1 MRKTMIRTLIFSI
14 ILAVAALSSSA
25 QSKIILSGEVRDRAT
40 NIYLPKAQCKVY
52 DANGIPLDSVKASG
66 YKDAGE
72 GYILTSSFNLRVPKQ
87 EGTYTLEFIY
97 PDFDTTRLDYEL
109 KGIGKRETLRKIG
122 TIYLNRHQEHTL
134 NELTVTATKVMF
146 YHKGDTIV
154 YNADAFK
161 LSEGSMLDALVGAL
175 PGVEIKDG
183 GRIFVNGRYVESL
196 LLDGKEF
203 FKGNNQIML
212 NNLGAYTV
220 KDIRVY
226 EKMTDMNKFVG
237 NDLADGKQLVMDVKL
252 KQEFKAGSIINIE
265 AGGGTSER
273 YLGRLFA
280 MHFVGDNRF
289 TLLGNVNNLNK
300 TSRASKNSHFFISTS
315 PTMGEMT
322 VYDGGFDYNA
332 AFGGGQFEGD
342 LFVTGTKS
350 TLNSTTSA
358 TNYLQDAV
366 NYSYSRSHSVAKD
379 IKVSTQ
385 HKYTRQT
392 AHHILQMQGSYQFM
406 RSDAEMGAASM
417 LTSQETATERWSA
430 LLDRISQGDMTVE
443 MRDSLINQ
451 SLTLMSGKTYKSQYS
466 LSAAGNV
473 KFDRIP
479 DWISWNV
486 TGGYD
491 NWHSGSTTERLINYA
506 DPQIPGPGE
515 MQRQKNRPN
524 SSFKINVF
532 AGYNYRASAK
542 MLLTLG
548 YGFQAIHKEQ
558 TSDLYTASIMAD
570 ATGRFDL
577 IALRQMQEV
586 FQPSNSYRSKGNDFD
601 HRIVPS
607 LTYAP
612 SNFVSFR
619 AIVPLHFYY
628 DRLDYRRGDIHANP
642 SRKSAG
648 LSGTQLSLQWI
659 TQYDY
664 DKSTMN
670 TFNFK
675 YDITTQRPDLVKT
688 IDIVDDIDPLNVYLG
703 NPGLKNSW
711 KHSFAASYNIGIRP
725 DQTIQI
731 NTEFSV
737 TDNALVSGY
746 WLDPT
751 SGQRLFKTYNVG
763 GNYDFKVYL
772 DYWKKL
778 SSKFKYRGILV
789 EEGYGYSGMYGEGA
803 QPVARQ
809 KSHAY
814 HTRLQQ
820 GIKFSPSAHEFGLTL
835 HGLWRREITPNR
847 GTYNMGEI
855 SADIEAFI
863 SLPYGLELE
872 SNFFATKRMGYTNK
886 SLNKFYPLW
895 NASLTY
901 SLGKGRWLLGLHA
914 YDILRKM
921 DNVEATMNANGRVE
935 TYYNYIPRYVMATVQ
950 FRFNHT
956 PAKTAPEIIY

>member
-1 MRKTMIRTLIFSI
+1 MMRVLFFAI
-14 ILAVAALSSSA
+14 ILAMAGISASA
-25 QSKIILSGEVRDRAT
+25 QGRIILSGEVRDRAT
-40 NIYLPKAQCKVY
+40 NIYLPDAKCKVY
-52 DANGIPLDSVKASG
+52 DANGAPLDSVRASG
-66 YKDAGE
+66 SKNTGAGR
-72 GYILTSSFNLRVPKQ
+72 ILLSSFALRVPKQ
-87 EGTYTLEFIY
+87 EGTYTLEFIF

-109 KGIGKRETLRKIG
+109 KGIGKRETVRNVG

-154 YNADAFK
+154 YNADAFN

-175 PGVEIKDG
+175 PGVEIRDG

-265 AGGGTSER
+265 AGGGTSDR

-289 TLLGNVNNLNK
+289 TLLGNFNNLNK
-300 TSRASKNSHFFISTS
+300 TSRASKNSHFFTSAS
-315 PTMGEMT
+315 PTMGEKT

-332 AFGGGQFEGD
+332 AFGGGQLEGD
-342 LFVTGTKS
+342 LFVTGTKA

-358 TNYLQDAV
+358 ANYLQDAV
-366 NYSYSRSHSVAKD
+366 NYSYSRSHSVTKEL
-379 IKVSTQ
+379 KVSTQ

-392 AHHILQMQGSYQFM
+392 SHHILQMQGSYQFM
-406 RSDAEMGAASM
+406 RSDAEMGTASM

-451 SLTLMSGKTYKSQYS
+451 SLTLMSAKTYSSKYS
-466 LSAAGNV
+466 LSGAGNI
-473 KFDRIP
+473 KFDRNP
-479 DWISWNV
+479 DWISWSV

-491 NWHSGSTTERLINYA
+491 NWHSQSLTERLIDYA
-506 DPQIPGPGE
+506 DPHMPGLGE
-515 MQRQKNRPN
+515 KQRQSNRPN
-524 SSFKINVF
+524 SSFKIDVF
-532 AGYNYRASAK
+532 AGYNYRASSK

-548 YGFQAIHKEQ
+548 YGFQATHKEQ
-558 TSDLYTASIMAD
+558 TSDLYTASILAD

-577 IALRQMQEV
+577 AALRQMKEV
-586 FQPSNSYRSKGNDFD
+586 LEPSNSYRSTGNDFD

-628 DRLDYRRGDIHANP
+628 DRLNYNRGDIHVTP

-648 LSGTQLSLQWI
+648 LSGTKASLQWI
-659 TQYDY
+659 TRYDY
-664 DKSTMN
+664 DKGTMN
-670 TFNFK
+670 MLNFD
-675 YDITTQRPDLVKT
+675 YDISTQRPDLVKT
-688 IDIVDDIDPLNVYLG
+688 IDIVDDIDPLNVFLG

-711 KHSFAASYNIGIRP
+711 KHSFSARYLIGLRP

-731 NTEFSV
+731 NTNFSL

-746 WLDPT
+746 WLDPA
-751 SGQRLFKTYNVG
+751 SGQRLFKTYNVD
-763 GNYDFKVYL
+763 GNYNFEVYL

-778 SSKFKYRGILV
+778 SSRFTYRGILV
-789 EEGYGYSGMYGEGA
+789 EEGYCYSGMYGEGE
-803 QPVARQ
+803 QPVAKQ

-820 GIKFSPSAHEFGLTL
+820 GIKFSPSDHEFGLTF
-835 HGLWRREITPNR
+835 HGLWRREITPNQ

-855 SADIEAFI
+855 SADIEALI
-863 SLPYGLELE
+863 SLPFGLELE
-872 SNFFATKRMGYTNK
+872 SNLFATKRMGYVNK

-895 NASLTY
+895 NASITY
-901 SLGKGRWLLGLHA
+901 SLGKGRWLLGVHA

>member
-1 MRKTMIRTLIFSI
+1 MMRTLVFVI
-14 ILAVAALSSSA
+14 ILAMAGMSASA
-25 QSKIILSGEVRDRAT
+25 QGRIFLSGEVRDRAT
-40 NIYLPKAQCKVY
+40 NIYLPNAQCKVY
-52 DANGIPLDSVKASG
+52 DANGAPLDSVRAYGSKNTGSG
-66 YKDAGE
+66 R
-72 GYILTSSFNLRVPKQ
+72 ILLSSFAMQVPKQ

-109 KGIGKRETLRKIG
+109 KGIGKRETVRNVG

-154 YNADAFK
+154 YNADAFN

-175 PGVEIKDG
+175 PGVEIRDG

-265 AGGGTSER
+265 AGGGTSDR

-289 TLLGNVNNLNK
+289 TLLGNVNNLDK
-300 TSRASKNSHFFISTS
+300 TSRFTRNSHFFLS
-315 PTMGEMT
+315 PMPSMGETT
-322 VYDGGFDYNA
+322 VYDGGFDYNVA
-332 AFGGGQFEGD
+332 LAGGELEGN
-342 LFVTGTKS
+342 LFVTGTKA
-350 TLNSTTSA
+350 TLNSTSSA
-358 TNYLQDAV
+358 TNYLQDET
-366 NYSYSRSHSVAKD
+366 NYAYKRAHSQTKTLDVQTD
-379 IKVSTQ
+379 
-385 HKYTRQT
+385 HKYTRQS
-392 AHHILQMQGSYQFM
+392 AHHIYVLNGSYKFQKT
-406 RSDAEMGAASM
+406 DASSGTASM
-417 LTSQETATERWSA
+417 LTSQETATERWSD
-430 LLDRISQGDMTVE
+430 LLDRISQGDMTAE

-451 SLTLMSGKTYKSQYS
+451 SLTLMNAKSYKSTY
-466 LSAAGNV
+466 AFDGAGNIR
-473 KFDRIP
+473 FDRIP
-479 DWISWNV
+479 DWIGW
-486 TGGYD
+486 GLKAGYN
-491 NWHSGSTTERLINYA
+491 NWHSGSTTERLINYG
-506 DPQIPGPGE
+506 DPQMQGLGE
-515 MQRQKNRPN
+515 KQRQSSRPN
-524 SSFKINVF
+524 SSFYVDAF
-532 AGYNYRASAK
+532 AGYNYRPSTK
-542 MLLTLG
+542 MLMTLG
-548 YGFQAIHKEQ
+548 YGFRATRTEQ
-558 TSDLYTASIMAD
+558 TSDLYTASILAD

-577 IALRQMQEV
+577 AALRQMQEE
-586 FQPSNSYRSKGNDFD
+586 FEPSNSYRSTGNDFD

-619 AIVPLHFYY
+619 AVVPLHFYY
-628 DRLDYRRGDIHANP
+628 DRLNYNRGDIRATP
-642 SRKSAG
+642 SRKSVG
-648 LSGTQLSLQWI
+648 LSGTQVSLQWI
-659 TQYDY
+659 TRYDY
-664 DKSTMN
+664 DKNTMN
-670 TFNFK
+670 RFDFN
-675 YDITTQRPDLVKT
+675 YNISTQRPDLVKT
-688 IDIVDDIDPLNVYLG
+688 IDIVDDIDPLNVFLG

-711 KHSFAASYNIGIRP
+711 NHSFSASYLIGLRP

-731 NTEFSV
+731 NTKFSM
-737 TDNALVSGY
+737 TDNELVSGY

-763 GNYDFKVYL
+763 GNYNFNVYL
-772 DYWKKL
+772 DYWKEL
-778 SSKFKYRGILV
+778 SSKFTYRGILI
-789 EEGYGYSGMYGEGA
+789 EDGYCYSGMYGEGE
-803 QPVARQ
+803 QPVAKQ

-814 HTRLQQ
+814 HTSLQQ
-820 GIKFSPSAHEFGLTL
+820 GIKFSPSDHEFGLTFY
-835 HGLWRREITPNR
+835 GLWRREITPSR

-855 SADIEAFI
+855 SADIEAMI
-863 SLPYGLELE
+863 SLPFGLKLK
-872 SNFFATKRMGYTNK
+872 SDLFPTKRMGYTNK

-895 NASLTY
+895 NASLTC
-901 SLGKGRWLLGLHA
+901 SLGKGRWLLGVYA